1 VLVAS
6 IDGTQVPMEGRPQY
20 QEIEFFWTLGLF
32 ESGTDVDFGHSV
44 GIAGKAH
51 LLAAQFG

>member
-1 VLVAS
+1 MLVAS